1 MANKSEM
8 FRGLTATD
16 FHATF
21 RMDIAAFA
29 PLSQDKGA
37 VLAEIIIE
45 DARNVVAA
53 SISTLSKIICEKLGV
68 PTKQAASLARA
79 ARSFSARL
87 ARIDDEPGPVVED
100 LIQMQVIPAT
110 GRETLLKFL
119 TTIRQQ
125 RNELTKR
132 LARQGAIFGGGYHL
146 GDCSVFTD
154 YRVAFDRFDRN
165 DVNWDT
171 YQPTIA
177 GFVPMVTLVLEIHQ
191 VGEDEKPIALRLAET
206 DLVKIEDALKVAR
219 LQLAA
224 AKKRLA
230 PGEQ

>member
-8 FRGLTATD
+8 FKGLIATD

-21 RMDIAAFA
+21 RTDIAAFV
-29 PLSQDKGA
+29 PLSPDKAA
-37 VLAEIIIE
+37 VLAEIVIE

-53 SISTLSKIICEKLGV
+53 STSVLSKIICEKLGV
-68 PTKQAASLARA
+68 PTRQSISLARA

-87 ARIDDEPGPVVED
+87 GRTDDEPGLIVDD
-100 LIQMQVIPAT
+100 LIQMQVIPPT
-110 GRETLLKFL
+110 GRDALLKFL
-119 TTIRQQ
+119 TVIRQQ

-132 LARQGAIFGGGYHL
+132 LARQVAVFGGGYHL

-154 YRVAFDRFDRN
+154 YRVAFDRIDPN
-165 DVNWDT
+165 DVNLDT
-171 YQPTIA
+171 YEPTIA
-177 GFVPMVTLVLEIHQ
+177 GLVPMVTLVLEIHQ
-191 VGEDEKPIALRLAET
+191 AGEEEKAIALRLAET
-206 DLVKIEDALKVAR
+206 DLVKVEESLKLAR

-230 PGEQ
+230 AGGQ